1 LFVASNLTKTFGTV
15 KSNFPSTVLDAKSA
29 SIMVVKFTI
38 LLAIASHPCYD
49 IHALGFQPIYFSTSL
64 LLKTLNLSQDCNA
77 PLARA

>member
-1 LFVASNLTKTFGTV
+1 LFVALSLTKTFGTV
-15 KSNFPSTVLDAKSA
+15 ESNFPSTVLDAKAA
-29 SIMVVKFTI
+29 SIMVVKFSI
-38 LLAIASHPCYD
+38 LLASHPCYD